1 MFILN
6 LTSGSN
12 FGEYYTFNIKEYK
25 DYIINHELLQE
36 VENINIDYGF
46 NPVEEKK
53 DAFLTIIGFQDG
65 FTIAYQAELI
75 IEDDNIFIGDPEYEA
90 YLFNKHT
97 CAGDGCESCKF
108 KRKWFWGKI
117 RGCKCTD
124 GGSGICN
131 HSVANEGGI
140 FTKLI
145 NFFL

>member
-97 CAGDGCESCKF
+97 CAGDGCEYNTPRNSIQRLSLK
-108 KRKWFWGKI
+108 
-117 RGCKCTD
+117 
-124 GGSGICN
+124 
-131 HSVANEGGI
+131 
-140 FTKLI
+140 
-145 NFFL
+145 